1 MIRNITRFT
10 ESVLTSQCMVGMLR
24 VQSVFEAEVC
34 ILEAQTQSQPL
45 LLLLDFP
52 DGLKARQIKYLGSM
66 IQDLGA
72 VVGLGMARTSSLDQ
86 VREAI
91 GAGASYISFDVS
103 ALPFEKALE
112 QAQYVTQLAHAQY
125 AFVEMVIGRFH
136 KSTWIGIGKTTFDI
150 EDFARKVQF
159 DVLGID
165 LESQSRELA
174 SGGIQGMYADFI
186 SDIARRTEVPL
197 AVHGGLVGASELS
210 GVLQIDLDAKY
221 RSISGV
227 SEQACMQLSSYGV
240 KYFAVERVADSLL
253 DLSYRRS
260 LKSSKKSA
268 LITEEQLRKE
278 YQEVMR
284 QFLTYMYKLFA
295 NTYELS

>member
-34 ILEAQTQSQPL
+34 ITEAQVQSQPL

-52 DGLKARQIKYLGSM
+52 EGLKARQVKYLSAM

-86 VREAI
+86 VRDAI
-91 GAGASYISFDVS
+91 GAGASYVSFDVS
-103 ALPFEKALE
+103 HLPFAKALE

-125 AFVEMVIGRFH
+125 VFVEIIIGGFQ
-136 KSTWIGIGKTTFDI
+136 KSTWTGVGKTTFDI
-150 EDFARKVQF
+150 EDFTRKVRA
-159 DVLGID
+159 DVLGVD

-174 SGGIQGMYADFI
+174 SGGLSGGNADFL
-186 SDIARRTEVPL
+186 SDMARRTEVPV
-197 AVHGGLVGASELS
+197 AIHGGLVGSGGLS
-210 GVLQIDLDAKY
+210 GVLQSDLEAKY
-221 RSISGV
+221 RSLAGV
-227 SEQACMQLSSYGV
+227 SEHACMQLSGYGV
-240 KYFAVERVADSLL
+240 KYFAVERDGEFLL
-253 DLSYRRS
+253 DLSYRKS
-260 LKSSKKSA
+260 LKSTKKSA
-268 LITEEQLRKE
+268 LITEEQLRQE

-284 QFLTYMYKLFA
+284 QFLTYMYKLCA